1 MESQIAMNVNNAEA
15 QSKGFYKLS
24 WMQRIGFGSG
34 DLAQNLIYQTISMY
48 LLFFYT
54 NVYGLDPGVAAI
66 MFLIV
71 RIVDVIWDPLVGTFV
86 DKHDPRLGKYR
97 AYLVLGGIPLTGF
110 AILCFWNGFSGS
122 LLYAYITYVG
132 LSMCYTLVNVPYGAL
147 NASLTRDT
155 DEITILTSVRMFMA
169 NVGGLA
175 VGMGIPIIL
184 KNFDPSENSDL
195 SSSDSA
201 WFITMS
207 IYGITGLAL
216 LFFCFSQCRERVVMD
231 KKETEN
237 VKVSDLWLEFVRNKP
252 LRILAFFFIT
262 AFAMMAIG
270 NSAGA
275 YYINYNLHGTA
286 EELSIFMG
294 LGSIPA
300 FIFMPMI
307 PSIKRMVGKK
317 GMFYIFLATAI
328 VGMGLLYLISMVDA
342 LKEHMWLVY
351 VAQFIK
357 STGVIVA
364 TGYMW
369 ALVPEV
375 ISYGEYTHGRRISGI
390 VNALTGIF
398 YKAGMALGGVV
409 PGLVLA
415 FVDFNATDTVQSPL
429 AEQGI
434 LWLVSV
440 IPAILLVVAILIISK
455 YDLDDNRIDAINKEI
470 ENRHKS
476 DN

>member
-1 MESQIAMNVNNAEA
+1 MSIKSDAVQA
-15 QSKGFYKLS
+15 SDKGFYKLS
-24 WMQRIGFGSG
+24 WTQRIGFGSG

-86 DKHDPRLGKYR
+86 DKHDPKLGKYR
-97 AYLVLGGIPLTGF
+97 AYLILGGIPLTGF

-155 DEITILTSVRMFMA
+155 NEITILTSVRMFMA

-175 VGMGIPIIL
+175 VGMGLPIVVKL
-184 KNFDPSENSDL
+184 FDPSETSDL

-201 WFITMS
+201 WFITMT
-207 IYGITGLAL
+207 IYGLVGLAL
-216 LFFCFSQCRERVVMD
+216 LIFCFTQCRERVVMD
-231 KKETEN
+231 KSETEN

-275 YYINYNLHGTA
+275 YYINYNLSGTA
-286 EELSIFMG
+286 GELSIFMG

-307 PSIKRMVGKK
+307 PAIKRKVGKK
-317 GMFYIFLATAI
+317 GMFYIFLITAI
-328 VGMGLLYLISMVDA
+328 IGMAMLYVISMVDS
-342 LKEHMWLVY
+342 LKEHMMFVY
-351 VAQFIK
+351 IAQFVK

-415 FVDFNATDTVQSPL
+415 FVDFNKDAAQQTPFAQ
-429 AEQGI
+429 QGI
-434 LWLVSV
+434 LWLVAV
-440 IPAILLVVAILIISK
+440 IPAILLLLAMFIISK
-455 YDLDDNRIDAINKEI
+455 YDLDDERIDQINKEI
-470 ENRHKS
+470 EMKHN
-476 DN
+476 NQ